1 VTAPDI
7 DCVNLGPLFEPTSI
21 AVIGC
26 SATHS
31 NLGNHVL
38 RALANRYSGRLYAVH
53 PTASQVDNVPA
64 YASIRDI
71 GHVIDYAY
79 IASAAQTIPAILRH
93 SAGVLRFAQ
102 VAAAGFGDV
111 GNSVLEDDLVA
122 AARHGGIRVIGPN
135 SVGAYC
141 PTGALTFFDRAP
153 SDAGVVSVVSQSGGV
168 LMDVIALGAAR
179 GLRFSRAVSI
189 GNGADLTSLDF
200 MRYLGQDD
208 STKVVGLYI
217 ENVADGRTFL
227 ANLTRLCARKTVIVL
242 RGGRTKAGGRAAA
255 LHTGAMATGARL
267 WDSMCMQAGALVAQS
282 LEQLVSMLLA
292 AAHTCDLH
300 SARRLQ
306 QLLLIGPGGG
316 ASVLAADAAAS
327 MGFALPAI
335 PRRDLAPAV
344 TSLAGTSWRNPVDL
358 TTRAFTDHQAGS
370 ITASVMPW
378 LKKARVGLVVV
389 HCGLHNVAEFGTTDA
404 SRLEAMIGALGE
416 WRDSGPVV
424 ALALRYAPDP
434 AFDEIRD
441 VLVGMARAQRI
452 PVFES
457 VDSVLRAFEPL
468 CRRRSAGLRAGRDQ
482 GRPVDERSSATV
494 GVQPYR
500 PRALIKDSKS

>member
-1 VTAPDI
+1 VIAPDM
-7 DCVNLGPLFEPTSI
+7 DFADLRLLFEPTSI

-26 SATHS
+26 SATDS

-38 RALANRYSGRLYAVH
+38 RALARRYQGRLYAVH
-53 PTASQVDNVPA
+53 PTAAQVDGVPA
-64 YASIRDI
+64 CASIRDI
-71 GHVIDYAY
+71 GHVVDYAY
-79 IASAAQTIPAILRH
+79 IASAAQTVPAILRD

-111 GNSVLEDDLVA
+111 GNSVLEDELVE
-122 AARHGGIRVIGPN
+122 AARRGGIRVVGPN

-141 PTGALTFFDRAP
+141 PKGGLTFFDRAP

-168 LMDVIALGAAR
+168 LMDVVALGAAR

-200 MRYLGQDD
+200 MRYLWEDD
-208 STKVVGLYI
+208 PTKAVGLYI
-217 ENVADGRTFL
+217 ENVADGRAFL
-227 ANLTRLCARKTVIVL
+227 ASLTRLCARKTVIVL

-267 WDSMCMQAGALVAQS
+267 WDSLCMQAGAIVAQS

-292 AAHTCDLH
+292 AAHTCGPH
-300 SARRLQ
+300 GTGRLRH
-306 QLLLIGPGGG
+306 LLLIGPGGG

-327 MGFALPAI
+327 MGFVLPAI
-335 PRRDLAPAV
+335 PRRELAPAV

-358 TTRAFTDHQAGS
+358 TTRAFTDQLAGP

-404 SRLEAMIGALGE
+404 SRLAGMIGALGG
-416 WRDSGPVV
+416 WRDCGPVV
-424 ALALRYAPDP
+424 ALALRCAPDP
-434 AFDEIRD
+434 ALDQIRD
-441 VLVGMARAQRI
+441 ILVGTARAQRI
-452 PVFES
+452 PVFDS
-457 VDSVLRAFEPL
+457 TDSVLRAFAPL
-468 CRRRSAGLRAGRDQ
+468 CGRRNAAPDLPLRA
-482 GRPVDERSSATV
+482 SASLSRR
-494 GVQPYR
+494 G
-500 PRALIKDSKS
+500 S